1 MLTDKD
7 IQKLKEVFATKD
19 DFDYLKLKVNNIE
32 VSVYQLNEKVDRI
45 DKRDIEDSSAY
56 SSLLLQHDR
65 RLKKIEKLL
74 KIKA

>member
-19 DFDYLKLKVNNIE
+19 DFEYLKV
-32 VSVYQLNEKVDRI
+32 KVDN
-45 DKRDIEDSSAY
+45 IEDSVNQLNIKVDALDERDLEDSNAFV
-56 SSLLLQHDR
+56 SLLSQHDR

-74 KIKA
+74 KIKV

>member
-19 DFDYLKLKVNNIE
+19 DFEYLKVKVDNIAD
-32 VSVYQLNEKVDRI
+32 SVNQLNIKVDRL
-45 DKRDIEDSSAY
+45 DERDLEDSNAFA
-56 SSLLLQHDR
+56 SLLSQHDR

-74 KIKA
+74 KIKV